1 MASPVFTSD
10 KRFQPSRANFSNQFS
25 FSELSADS
33 TPMTMENTLKKT
45 GILFIILVAF
55 AAVGWLILPPAL
67 LLPFVIAAL
76 IVGLVN
82 SFKKEPSVP
91 LIVAYSALEGV
102 VVGLFSSYFEA
113 QWPGVVWQAVL
124 ATLCVVGITLALFAN
139 GTLRATPKM
148 TKIFLIAMFGYIA
161 FSLLNFVLM
170 ITGVTSTA
178 FGLRGVELFGF
189 IPLGLI
195 VGVFAVI
202 LGAYSLVMDFTFI
215 QNGVNNRLP
224 QRYGWTAGFGIL
236 VTVVWLYL
244 EILRMLGLVRR

>member
-1 MASPVFTSD
+1 
-10 KRFQPSRANFSNQFS
+10 
-25 FSELSADS
+25 
-33 TPMTMENTLKKT
+33 
-45 GILFIILVAF
+45 
-55 AAVGWLILPPAL
+55 
-67 LLPFVIAAL
+67 
-76 IVGLVN
+76 
-82 SFKKEPSVP
+82 
-91 LIVAYSALEGV
+91 
-102 VVGLFSSYFEA
+102 
-113 QWPGVVWQAVL
+113 
-124 ATLCVVGITLALFAN
+124 
-139 GTLRATPKM
+139 
-148 TKIFLIAMFGYIA
+148 
-161 FSLLNFVLM
+161 M